1 MKHCVV
7 PSQSVLSLFKDTV
20 MFQSFFS
27 NGGDRSVY
35 FDIRNVPR
43 ELPPSPELRVRQLT
57 QEDAKESEAEHLPA
71 LAWSFPHDY
80 PHLLVGTLTQ

>member
-1 MKHCVV
+1 MVEIGVCILILGMCLGNYLHMT
-7 PSQSVLSLFKDTV
+7 S
-20 MFQSFFS
+20 
-27 NGGDRSVY
+27 
-35 FDIRNVPR
+35 
-43 ELPPSPELRVRQLT
+43 SPELRVRQLT

>member
-43 ELPPSPELRVRQLT
+43 ELPPYDFKPRV
-57 QEDAKESEAEHLPA
+57 KSETVDPRRC
-71 LAWSFPHDY
+71 
-80 PHLLVGTLTQ
+80 